1 MFWVI
6 LKLLYCPHPKL
17 THRLL
22 KEMQRG
28 LRLTQNQLANSLGV
42 TYLTVNRW
50 ENRRA
55 KPSPLATKQIEAKL
69 QGIGHQG
76 ADRFVAAAY
85 WGVTV
90 NGLMVISG

>member
-28 LRLTQNQLANSLGV
+28 LLLTQNQLADSLGV

-55 KPSPLATKQIEAKL
+55 KLSPLATKQIEAKL

-76 ADRFVAAAY
+76 ADL
-85 WGVTV
+85 WQQHIGE
-90 NGLMVISG
+90 